1 MEIACE
7 TMNVMARATLAS
19 REDILAQI
27 ETTLASISGV
37 ATCAR
42 DRGLLETDELPAIIL
57 LDGREDI
64 VQTNVAAMKSVKMP
78 FAIFRLQP
86 QIFLI
91 LPQRDDA
98 TNTTVNNGLYQPVG
112 PQLSYWRDAILAA
125 LINDPTLIG
134 LLGSEGQIVFRSSET
149 DMQTGS
155 TLQGQLRLQVDF
167 HYVWQPALG

>member
-1 MEIACE
+1 
-7 TMNVMARATLAS
+7 MNVQARSTLAS

-27 ETTLASISGV
+27 ETVLASISGV

-64 VQTNVAAMKSVKMP
+64 VQTNVATYKSVLMP
-78 FAIFRLQP
+78 PAIFRLQP

-98 TNTTVNNGLYQPVG
+98 TNQTVNNGTYQPVG
-112 PQLSYWRDAILAA
+112 PQLSYWRDVILGA
-125 LINDPTLIG
+125 LINDPTLLAMITT
-134 LLGSEGQIVFRSSET
+134 SGQISYRGMET
-149 DMQTGS
+149 DMQTGG
-155 TLQGQLRLQVDF
+155 TLQGQLRLHIDF
-167 HYVWQPALG
+167 NYVWAPAQG

>member
-1 MEIACE
+1 
-7 TMNVMARATLAS
+7 MNMMARTAVAT

-27 ETTLASISGV
+27 HTILASISGV

-42 DRGLLETDELPAIIL
+42 DRGLLETHELTAIIL

-64 VQTNVAAMKSVKMP
+64 VQPNVAAMKSVKMP

-86 QIFLI
+86 QIFVI

-98 TNTTVNNGLYQPVG
+98 TNTTVSDGVFQPVG
-112 PQLSYWRDAILAA
+112 PELSHWRDLVLGV

-134 LLGSEGQIVFRSSET
+134 LLGSEGQIVYRACQT
-149 DMQTGS
+149 DMTTGS
-155 TLQGQLRLQVDF
+155 TLQGQLQLTVDF
-167 HYVWQPALG
+167 HYVWSPTQG